1 MRKLAG
7 MRVTAGLTQEE
18 VAKALGITQGSISL
32 WERHAGNPTLDKVPQ
47 LASLYGVTEQDI
59 VDACM
64 SAVHVKSVNGKEGL
78 DNDQRLRHAIQNQQ
92 E

>member
-7 MRVTAGLTQEE
+7 MRVTAGLTQEG
-18 VAKALGITQGSISL
+18 VAKALGLNQSSVSV
-32 WERHAGNPTLDKVPQ
+32 WERGLTKPSLELVPR
-47 LASLYGVTEQDI
+47 LAEMYGVTYQDI

-64 SAVHVKSVNGKEGL
+64 NATHTPIVNEKEEE
-78 DNDQRLRHAIQNQQ
+78 DH